1 MIYRLFNLFVV
12 LAMIIAAVVTY
23 NLKHEA
29 EAAANRVSRLHATI
43 AKEREA
49 IALLKAEWSVLS
61 QPGRLQQLVGRYSDY
76 FRLEPFSAAQVA
88 TLDEIPLRAVAPT
101 ETPEAR
107 VADAGGAVAV
117 PADAA
122 PAAAN

>member
-12 LAMIIAAVVTY
+12 LAMIGAAVVTY

-29 EAAANRVSRLHATI
+29 ESAANRVSRLHSAI

-61 QPGRLQQLVGRYSDY
+61 QPGRLQQLVARYGDY
-76 FRLEPFSAAQVA
+76 FKLEPFAAAQVA
-88 TLDEIPLRAVAPT
+88 TLDEIPLRVV
-101 ETPEAR
+101 TPEEPAEAR
-107 VADAGGAVAV
+107 IADAG
-117 PADAA
+117 DAA
-122 PAAAN
+122 APTVPPAGTAN